1 MDLQQQPINEK
12 ANTSPPVIDI
22 NEIGWIFVQEYY
34 TFLHKQPNRLHCFYG
49 KNSHFNHGVEGEI
62 VKTLIGDKEIKE
74 KIKSLNF
81 EKCRVAVTSVDCQA
95 SKDNGIIIQVLGMMS
110 NHDEPS
116 RKFAQTFFLATQPN
130 GGSAAQI
137 ITNTQTIAKTQTSPV
152 PIVNDKPIPIQQS
165 TSLQNHHVV
174 ANTPIQS
181 TANSQST
188 QTKLPLVNV
197 NKSPKLLPQD
207 ISQTISKVDDEQLT
221 TTDTINE
228 PEPALE
234 NEITTNGVDKAQKTN
249 NEQVKNTIQEP
260 VKKLTSITWA
270 NLAANNADKWN
281 NEALL
286 DPKGHVTTVTT
297 PIVKNQRNSL
307 QQQKRDNHDSHDR
320 SQDGQRIGVR
330 RVSGFSIYVKGV
342 KPGMTYDL
350 LKGKFSKF
358 GNVKHLDV
366 VPTRNCAFVEYSSSE
381 AYQYALNA
389 KSIEVNNVTLY
400 IEERRPP
407 RRNNYNNKGVQQHNR
422 NY

>member
-1 MDLQQQPINEK
+1 MDLQQQPTNEK
-12 ANTSPPVIDI
+12 ANTSPPVTDI

-81 EKCRVAVTSVDCQA
+81 EKCRVAVTSVDCQT

-130 GGSAAQI
+130 
-137 ITNTQTIAKTQTSPV
+137 V
-152 PIVNDKPIPIQQS
+152 VNDKPVPIQQS

-207 ISQTISKVDDEQLT
+207 ISQTISKVDDEQST

-228 PEPALE
+228 PESALE

-249 NEQVKNTIQEP
+249 NEQVENTIQEP
-260 VKKLTSITWA
+260 TWA

-297 PIVKNQRNSL
+297 PIAKNQRNSL

-330 RVSGFSIYVKGV
+330 RVSGV

-350 LKGKFSKF
+350 LKGRFSKF